1 MNALY
6 LLFYISIAGWF
17 LSEIYYKQK
26 FKSEIDDQKEDK
38 STLNI
43 LWVVIIPSVFLAVT
57 VSKLTSFHIRNQYWL
72 LYLGE
77 ILIVTGVLF
86 RWIIIKS
93 LGKFFTVDV
102 SIKEDHQI
110 KKEGFYRFVRHP
122 SYSFAL
128 LTFLGLGLFLN
139 NWFSLF
145 IAFVPTFSAFLYR
158 IKVEEQ
164 ALIQQ
169 FGNEYLEYKRK
180 TKKLIPFVY

>member
-6 LLFYISIAGWF
+6 LLFYVSIAAWF

-26 FKSEIDDQKEDK
+26 FKSESKDQKKDK

-43 LWVVIIPSVFLAVT
+43 LWVVIIPSVFVAVT
-57 VSKLTSFHIRNQYWL
+57 VSKLTSFHIRNQYWI

-77 ILIVTGVLF
+77 SLIVIGIVF

-102 SIKEDHQI
+102 SIKENHQI
-110 KKEGFYRFVRHP
+110 KKEGSYRLVRHP

-139 NWFSLF
+139 NWLSLF
-145 IAFVPTFSAFLYR
+145 IAFVPVFLAFSYR

-169 FGNEYLEYKRK
+169 FGNEYLEYKQK

>member
-6 LLFYISIAGWF
+6 LLFYSSITVWF

-26 FKSEIDDQKEDK
+26 FKSGKNDQKKDQ
-38 STLNI
+38 STLDI

-57 VSKLTSFHIRNQYWL
+57 VSKLTSFHIRNQYWI

-77 ILIVTGVLF
+77 LFIVAGILF

-110 KKEGFYRFVRHP
+110 KKEGFYRWIRHP

-139 NWFSLF
+139 NWISLF
-145 IAFVPTFSAFLYR
+145 LAFVPPFSAFLYR
-158 IKVEEQ
+158 IKIEEQ
-164 ALIQQ
+164 VLTEQ
-169 FGNEYLEYKRK
+169 FGKKYSVYKKK
-180 TKKLIPFVY
+180 TKKLIPFIF

>member
-6 LLFYISIAGWF
+6 LFFYISMAAWF

-26 FKSEIDDQKEDK
+26 FKSETKDQKKDK

-43 LWVVIIPSVFLAVT
+43 LWVVIIPSVFVAIT
-57 VSKLTSFHIRNQYWL
+57 VSKLTSFHIRNQYWI

-77 ILIVTGVLF
+77 FLIIIGVIF
-86 RWIIIKS
+86 RWLIIKS

-102 SIKEDHQI
+102 SIKENHQI
-110 KKEGFYRFVRHP
+110 KKEGFYRLVRHP
-122 SYSFAL
+122 SYLFAL

-139 NWFSLF
+139 NWLSLF
-145 IAFVPTFSAFLYR
+145 IALVPVFLAFSYR

-164 ALIQQ
+164 VLIQQ
-169 FGNEYLEYKRK
+169 FGNEYLEYKQK

>member
-26 FKSEIDDQKEDK
+26 FKSEINDQKKDK

-43 LWVVIIPSVFLAVT
+43 LWVVIIPSVFLAVM

-77 ILIVTGVLF
+77 ILIVMGVLF
-86 RWIIIKS
+86 RWMIIKS

-110 KKEGFYRFVRHP
+110 KKEGLYRFVRHP

>member
-6 LLFYISIAGWF
+6 LLFYGSMTVWF

-26 FKSEIDDQKEDK
+26 FKSQKNDQKKDR

-43 LWVVIIPSVFLAVT
+43 LWVVIIPSVFIAVT
-57 VSKLTSFHIRNQYWL
+57 VSKLTSFHIRNQFWI

-77 ILIVTGVLF
+77 LFIITGILF

-102 SIKEDHQI
+102 SIKKDHQI
-110 KKEGFYRFVRHP
+110 KKEGFYRWVRHP

-139 NWFSLF
+139 NWVSLF
-145 IAFVPTFSAFLYR
+145 FAFLPPFLAFLYR
-158 IKVEEQ
+158 IKIEEQ
-164 ALIQQ
+164 ALTEQ
-169 FGNEYLEYKRK
+169 FGNEYSVYKKK
-180 TKKLIPFVY
+180 TKKLIPFIF